1 MTVAR
6 GMAEQWLGGNP
17 GSSCPSAGSTA
28 SVVYKSKNDGNNLTP
43 VSGLLQETLL
53 QPNNKIYKTISK
65 NEDALY
71 VLK

>member
-1 MTVAR
+1 
-6 GMAEQWLGGNP
+6 MAWREP
-17 GSSCPSAGSTA
+17 GLPLPKRREH